1 MPLVEKSA
9 PEENGGLAAAI
20 KSRTEHVVHL
30 THNDLDAVGADA
42 IHRMRYGKGNV
53 FTIWSSVGKFAALFS
68 LVASCE
74 GKGDLL
80 SISDLGYFKEAE
92 RIAGS
97 AKARGW
103 KVEWRDHHRWRD
115 DEITK
120 VARNV
125 TVLRIDTNVCA
136 CGIVARDLAPENP
149 TAAEVA
155 RVVCDYDLWKHT
167 DPRSAVLGQ
176 VLQRKKNREHV
187 RDCLVSGI
195 FSDPLI
201 DEEFREIK
209 DEMDAMMLRSLKHVT
224 ITGKRYRIAFA
235 PLYGYPSE
243 TAHFIRNERKTD
255 IEVIISKD
263 GKFSLRSV
271 PPVSHLIA
279 REFGGGGHPN
289 AAGGSFNFNV
299 IERFTWWL
307 FKKSGHF
314 TEFVRI
320 ADSYQVT
327 DSVSQP
333 PA

>member
-1 MPLVEKSA
+1 MPLAEKNA
-9 PEENGGLAAAI
+9 NEENGGLAAAI

-42 IHRMRYGKGNV
+42 IHRMKYGNGNV

-80 SISDLGYFKEAE
+80 SISDLGYYKGAE
-92 RIAGS
+92 TTAGL
-97 AKARGW
+97 ARTHGW

-115 DEITK
+115 DEITR

-125 TVLRIDTNVCA
+125 TVLCIDTTVCA
-136 CGIVARDLAPENP
+136 CGIVAYDLAPENP

-187 RDCLVSGI
+187 RDCLTSGI
-195 FSDPLI
+195 FSDTLI
-201 DEEFREIK
+201 RDEYKDIK
-209 DEMDAMMLRSLKHVT
+209 AEMDEMMEQSLRHVT

-289 AAGGSFNFNV
+289 AAGGSFNFSM

-307 FKKSGHF
+307 FKKSRHF
-314 TEFVRI
+314 TEFVRV
-320 ADSYQVT
+320 AESYTAT
-327 DSVSQP
+327 DPVNLSTT
-333 PA
+333 